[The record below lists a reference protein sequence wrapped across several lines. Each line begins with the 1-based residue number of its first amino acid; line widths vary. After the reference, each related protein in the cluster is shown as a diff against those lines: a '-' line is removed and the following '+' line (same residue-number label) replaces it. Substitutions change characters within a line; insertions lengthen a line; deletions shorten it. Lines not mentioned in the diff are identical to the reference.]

1 MNKQKNKCMDR
12 MKRDDF
18 TLSELLMKKTCKN
31 GVSFRRC
38 QFAPCLI
45 FPFFLQL
52 LNCSIVQMFKCFPV
66 LQSSL
71 FLCSYFEGENKN
83 FHPHRAPHRGCDD
96 HYSCR
101 IAAAGAEQGETQRS
115 GIFMHQQSKTNRTG
129 SSELYRRLERIF
141 SPCKL

>member
-52 LNCSIVQMFKCFPV
+52 LNCSIVRLFKCFPAP
-66 LQSSL
+66 
-71 FLCSYFEGENKN
+71 SYFRV
-83 FHPHRAPHRGCDD
+83 PC
-96 HYSCR
+96 
-101 IAAAGAEQGETQRS
+101 
-115 GIFMHQQSKTNRTG
+115 
-129 SSELYRRLERIF
+129 SSVLTSRVKIRIF
-141 SPCKL
+141 TLIELLIVVAMIAITMRSSISVKFIFSYKYLPCITILHLLMFLNLPAIKIPPYVEN